1 MYKIAICDDCRE
13 ALREIEK
20 LLRRYIEKNKIRA
33 VVEAYQSQMQLLT
46 ELESGRYYDIIFMD
60 IKMPGMNGMEAA
72 LKKINSDNQKH
83 YFITSARKRIKI
95 PCKDIMYCHK
105 ESKMSVFVTNSG
117 ELIRERRALQEVY
130 EGLQR
135 IDDSFIMVERS
146 YLVNMHYIETMR
158 QNELLLENNMIL
170 PVGRT
175 YVDDVRKTLTD
186 FWRKRI

>member
-1 MYKIAICDDCRE
+1 
-13 ALREIEK
+13 
-20 LLRRYIEKNKIRA
+20 
-33 VVEAYQSQMQLLT
+33 
-46 ELESGRYYDIIFMD
+46 
-60 IKMPGMNGMEAA
+60 
-72 LKKINSDNQKH
+72 
-83 YFITSARKRIKI
+83 
-95 PCKDIMYCHK
+95 
-105 ESKMSVFVTNSG
+105 MSVFVTNSG

-146 YLVNMHYIETMR
+146 YLVNINYIETMR
-158 QNELLLENNMIL
+158 QNELLLENNIIL

>member
-1 MYKIAICDDCRE
+1 
-13 ALREIEK
+13 
-20 LLRRYIEKNKIRA
+20 
-33 VVEAYQSQMQLLT
+33 
-46 ELESGRYYDIIFMD
+46 
-60 IKMPGMNGMEAA
+60 
-72 LKKINSDNQKH
+72 
-83 YFITSARKRIKI
+83 
-95 PCKDIMYCHK
+95 MYCHK

>member
-1 MYKIAICDDCRE
+1 M
-13 ALREIEK
+13 
-20 LLRRYIEKNKIRA
+20 
-33 VVEAYQSQMQLLT
+33 
-46 ELESGRYYDIIFMD
+46 
-60 IKMPGMNGMEAA
+60 
-72 LKKINSDNQKH
+72 
-83 YFITSARKRIKI
+83 
-95 PCKDIMYCHK
+95 
-105 ESKMSVFVTNSG
+105 FVTNSG

-146 YLVNMHYIETMR
+146 YLVNINYIETMR
-158 QNELLLENNMIL
+158 QNELLLENNIIL

>member
-1 MYKIAICDDCRE
+1 
-13 ALREIEK
+13 
-20 LLRRYIEKNKIRA
+20 
-33 VVEAYQSQMQLLT
+33 
-46 ELESGRYYDIIFMD
+46 
-60 IKMPGMNGMEAA
+60 MPGMNGLEVLKRIREMNSDSLFIIISSYHQYAVVGYELDVFRYLVKGDLEAGFDHCMEAA

-158 QNELLLENNMIL
+158 QNELLLENNIIL